1 MRMMTLPPA
10 TNIERRMEETS
21 SILLAMVRHGWSKLI
36 LLLLSNR
43 ALEGGKD
50 VRNVEV
56 GLSIRLSV
64 SVIILIYFFR

>member
-10 TNIERRMEETS
+10 TNIERRMEEMS

-43 ALEGGKD
+43 AT
-50 VRNVEV
+50 RV
-56 GLSIRLSV
+56 GRMYRTLKSAYQSV
-64 SVIILIYFFR
+64 CLFL